1 MYNKLKLQIYTLVYV
16 VGIPGNFANSDLYLY
31 QLCLKFVCVLLSSV
45 CADHF
50 PEPPETMVSDV
61 IDVECSYML

>member
-1 MYNKLKLQIYTLVYV
+1 MF

-31 QLCLKFVCVLLSSV
+31 QVCLKFVCVLLSSV

-50 PEPPETMVSDV
+50 PEPPATMVSDV
-61 IDVECSYML
+61 TDVECSYML